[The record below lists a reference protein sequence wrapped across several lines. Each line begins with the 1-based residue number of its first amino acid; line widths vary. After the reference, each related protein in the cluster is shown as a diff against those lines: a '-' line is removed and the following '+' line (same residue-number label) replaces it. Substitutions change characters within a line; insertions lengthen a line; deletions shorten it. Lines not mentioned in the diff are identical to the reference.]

1 MFDRDTMLKKQTV
14 KSGLFLALFMIIGLA
29 FNHSN
34 AETVKL
40 PKITETPELK
50 QETLL
55 KDLDIPSVRD
65 RDPDPQA
72 GPRLSITEFRLQ
84 GIVEYPELGI
94 TRDAISKIVEEIRFK
109 LMKEDQLLESG
120 RTIEEIGELS
130 NLLVNI
136 EKEVEDKHVG
146 PLEVQRLV
154 WLVREQ
160 QQKRGVT
167 LGMIETVADRITR
180 YYREHGFI
188 LAKAYIPQQEVRD
201 GVVTLTL
208 LLGVLGEVKVNEN
221 TLYNSARISS
231 VFDDMMTK
239 PVTSKVVEE
248 KLYLINDYP
257 GISTQGFFEAGSQ
270 VGDTRL
276 NVNVRSESWYDANIR
291 LDNHGSEETGENR
304 LYGDFSWNNPTGTA
318 DQLQLG
324 ILHASNPGS
333 TNYGQ
338 LRYTSHIFGPRFQVA
353 LGYATN
359 QFVLGSNSEV
369 NAILQL
375 EGETRVADLNLNYK
389 FKRSRKE
396 NYSFDLTFENI
407 ESLVT
412 VGGNSLGDFFDDE
425 VRNASFKFNYDI
437 LQEQS
442 KMLHQG
448 NVKITQGEFLLGAN
462 TAQDLDYT
470 ILKADYS
477 LLSFWKIP
485 FTDIETRSVVRSTL
499 QYTDTSLSTIN
510 QISLGGPGRAR
521 GYLQKEF
528 SADSA
533 IYIGADWFFN
543 LPEALN
549 TEIGDSSL
557 ANMMTPFLFIDLAY
571 GEAKSPTEPVVDN
584 QGNTSGGDG
593 NSATLISAGLGI
605 QFSYGTS
612 ISGNL
617 QFAFPV
623 EGKNTSTVAATQG
636 QVSNDEIIDD
646 ETKILFEL
654 QYRF

>member
-1 MFDRDTMLKKQTV
+1 MLNLENNKYAKVLVLMFT
-14 KSGLFLALFMIIGLA
+14 SFLLVQQ
-29 FNHSN
+29 SQ

-40 PKITETPELK
+40 PTITETPELRK
-50 QETLL
+50 ESLL
-55 KDLDIPSVRD
+55 KDIDIPSVRD

-72 GPRLSITEFRLQ
+72 GPRLSISEFRLQ

-109 LMKEDQLLESG
+109 LMKEDQMLESG
-120 RTIEEIGELS
+120 RTIDEIGEIS
-130 NLLVNI
+130 NLLISI
-136 EKEVEDKHVG
+136 EKQVEQEHVG

-188 LAKAYIPQQEVRD
+188 LAKAYIPEQQVRD

-208 LLGVLGEVKVNEN
+208 LLGVLGEVKVNDN
-221 TLYNSARISS
+221 QNYNDERISS
-231 VFDDMMTK
+231 VFDDMMTM
-239 PVTSKVVEE
+239 PVTSAKIEE
-248 KLYLINDYP
+248 KLYLVNDFP
-257 GISTQGFFEAGSQ
+257 GLSTHGFFEAGSQ

-276 NVNVRSESWYDANIR
+276 NVNVKSEEWYDANLR
-291 LDNHGSEETGENR
+291 LDNHGSAETGENR
-304 LYGDFSWNNPTGTA
+304 LYADFSWNNPTGTA

-324 ILHASNPGS
+324 LLHASDPGS

-338 LRYTSHIFGPRFQVA
+338 IRYNSHIFGPRFQVA

-375 EGETRVADLNLNYK
+375 EGETRVADMSMTYK
-389 FKRSRKE
+389 FLRSRKE
-396 NYSFDLTFENI
+396 NYSLDFIVENI

-437 LQEQS
+437 LQEKS

-448 NVKITQGEFLLGAN
+448 NIRITQGEFLLGAN

-485 FTDIETRSVVRSTL
+485 FTDIETRSVVRSSI
-499 QYTDTSLSTIN
+499 QFSDTSLSTIN
-510 QISLGGPGRAR
+510 QISLGGPARAR
-521 GYLQKEF
+521 GFLQTEF

-533 IYIGADWFFN
+533 IYLGADWFFN
-543 LPEALN
+543 LPEALDVEFDD
-549 TEIGDSSL
+549 TSL
-557 ANMMTPFLFIDLAY
+557 GNILTPFLFLDAAY
-571 GEAKSPTEPVVDN
+571 GEAKSPTLPVVDSE
-584 QGNTSGGDG
+584 GNSSGGEG

-605 QFSYGTS
+605 QFSYGAM
-612 ISGNL
+612 ISGNF
-617 QFAFPV
+617 QFAFPI
-623 EGKNTSTVAATQG
+623 EGRNSSTVAATQG
-636 QVSNDEIIDD
+636 QNGNDEVLDD

>member
-1 MFDRDTMLKKQTV
+1 MFNSQIMNRNLLLVMLTLSSFGAAQ
-14 KSGLFLALFMIIGLA
+14 SI
-29 FNHSN
+29 

-50 QETLL
+50 KETLL

-94 TRDAISKIVEEIRFK
+94 TRDAISKIVEDIRFK

-120 RTIEEIGELS
+120 RTIDEIGEIS

-221 TLYNSARISS
+221 DLYSSERISS

-276 NVNVRSESWYDANIR
+276 NVNVRSENWFDANIR
-291 LDNHGSEETGENR
+291 LDNHGSQETGENR
-304 LYGDFSWNNPTGTA
+304 IYSDFSWNNPTGTA
-318 DQLQLG
+318 DQLQIG

-338 LRYTSHIFGPRFQVA
+338 LRYSSHIFGPRFQVS

-375 EGETRVADLNLNYK
+375 EGETRVTDLNLNYK
-389 FKRSRKE
+389 YKRSRKE
-396 NYSFDLTFENI
+396 NYSFDFTFENI

-437 LQEQS
+437 LQEKS

-448 NVKITQGEFLLGAN
+448 NFKITQGEFLLGAN

-470 ILKADYS
+470 IFKADYS

-533 IYIGADWFFN
+533 IYVGADWFFN

-549 TEIGDSSL
+549 TPVGDSSL
-557 ANMMTPFLFIDLAY
+557 ANMITPFLFIDLAY

-584 QGNTSGGDG
+584 QGNISGGEG

-605 QFSYGTS
+605 QFSYGS
-612 ISGNL
+612 NISGNL
-617 QFAFPV
+617 QFAFPL

-636 QVSNDEIIDD
+636 QAGDDSIIDD
-646 ETKILFEL
+646 DTKILFEL